1 MGADLIKIYGPQMR
15 RALLMYFSDHGVSAP
30 DPGDV
35 FCLTAIGINEIDR
48 HDASFNTTSFL
59 GMASLLVPALLDP
72 HHLRHAEIV
81 AGITQCKA
89 QLAAAPKPP
98 KATGSLAETVKS
110 AGAGAKLPLF
120 RKSAKKLV
128 TLVAAKA
135 PAGAAKAGKKGGS
148 TS

>member
-1 MGADLIKIYGPQMR
+1 MQGPARGGAQ
-15 RALLMYFSDHGVSAP
+15 A
-30 DPGDV
+30 
-35 FCLTAIGINEIDR
+35 
-48 HDASFNTTSFL
+48 
-59 GMASLLVPALLDP
+59 
-72 HHLRHAEIV
+72 AEGNRV
-81 AGITQCKA
+81 A
-89 QLAAAPKPP
+89 
-98 KATGSLAETVKS
+98 AETVKS